1 FVKNSLQGGKADIAF
16 AYGSDGDTAVAGDFD
31 GDGKDTIAVQRGNKF
46 FVKNSLQGGKADI
59 AFAYGDSADFA
70 WIADFGKGVGIAIS
84 R

>member
-1 FVKNSLQGGKADIAF
+1 
-16 AYGSDGDTAVAGDFD
+16 
-31 GDGKDTIAVQRGNKF
+31 GKDTIAVQRGNKF